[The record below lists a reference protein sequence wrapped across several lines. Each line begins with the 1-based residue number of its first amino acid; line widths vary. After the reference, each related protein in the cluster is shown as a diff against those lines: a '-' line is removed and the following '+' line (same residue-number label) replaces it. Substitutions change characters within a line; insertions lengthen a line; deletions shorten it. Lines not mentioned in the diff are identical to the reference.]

1 MKQTKSK
8 ARHLHLTHI
17 FSMTSV
23 ILIMALFYAGNA
35 IAAELA
41 SAIKDDTL
49 RAEPFADAK
58 TISTIKRG
66 ERLEIIKKQGAWL
79 QVKSSKKTGWLRLLA
94 VKRSAPTTTGSSANV
109 LKQASGRTGTGQIVS
124 TTGIRGLSEEELKA
138 ATFNESEIK
147 QLESYTLNAAEGK
160 KFAATGGLKVTA
172 FANLT
177 ETNAK
182 QATSNAKSGGSK

>member
-1 MKQTKSK
+1 MKQTESK
-8 ARHLHLTHI
+8 ARYFHLTHI
-17 FSMTSV
+17 FSMV
-23 ILIMALFYAGNA
+23 NVMFIMALFYASNT

-58 TISTIKRG
+58 KISTIKRG

-94 VKRSAPTTTGSSANV
+94 VKRSVPTTTGSSANIF
-109 LKQASGRTGTGQIVS
+109 KQASGRTGTGQIVS

-147 QLESYTLNAAEGK
+147 LLESYTLNAAEGK
-160 KFAATGGLKVTA
+160 KFATAGGLKVIT

-182 QATSNAKSGGSK
+182 QATSNAKLGGSK